1 MITKLEYYDSECQR
15 LKEMTSLLELSLW
28 KARISS
34 LDHGI
39 MAMSGGNTKIKRDNM
54 EFKLQCRISCG
65 ADHVIQNVLPFL
77 LPPNFV
83 RSYVYVDKDDNNFDI
98 DSDSDSDSDDDIIEG
113 NEDDYDEVEGDSEDD
128 DNGSFGNSKDD

>member
-1 MITKLEYYDSECQR
+1 MITKLEYYEYEYQR
-15 LKEMTSLLELSLW
+15 LNEMTSLLELSLW

-65 ADHVIQNVLPFL
+65 ADHVIQNVLPYMC
-77 LPPNFV
+77 LPILSVP
-83 RSYVYVDKDDNNFDI
+83 RSMSDEDDNNFD
-98 DSDSDSDSDDDIIEG
+98 SESDD
-113 NEDDYDEVEGDSEDD
+113 NNNFDSAVMMTTLMVMRMLTM
-128 DNGSFGNSKDD
+128 KWRVIVRMMTMQLW